1 MKRALAYALEHAPL
15 PCRERT
21 DQCAENGEC
30 LRCGA
35 AQGETCREPVIVAYR
50 PEGRNQGEG

>member
-1 MKRALAYALEHAPL
+1 MKRALAHALETAPAPM

-21 DQCAENGEC
+21 DHCADNGDC

-35 AQGETCREPVIVAYR
+35 VMGETCREPVIVAYR
-50 PEGRNQGEG
+50 PEGEQR